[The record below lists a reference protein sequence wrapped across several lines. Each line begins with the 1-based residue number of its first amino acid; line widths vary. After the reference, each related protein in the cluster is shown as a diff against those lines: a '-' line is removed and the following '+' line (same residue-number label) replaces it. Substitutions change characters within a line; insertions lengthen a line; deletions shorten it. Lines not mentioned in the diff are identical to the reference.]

1 MPKSKG
7 RKKKYVPKKKLLD
20 NVKHVLDG
28 AKSISSNT
36 SLRILTLVYSALKCL
51 KTGKGTQTDWETVA
65 HALNMSELLATD
77 LNIGKDYLTLILKG
91 QQAHN
96 NCGARANERG
106 SFGYTGLEIQAL
118 DQTLEVHD
126 QQLHLATISELERLA
141 DKIDKRVLSKQ
152 IDFYATKGVVQLEEV

>member
-28 AKSISSNT
+28 AKQISSNT

-51 KTGKGTQTDWETVA
+51 KTGKGSQTDWETVA

-77 LNIGKDYLTLILKG
+77 LAIGAEYLPLILQG
-91 QQAHN
+91 QQAHS
-96 NCGARANERG
+96 NCGARMHEKGA
-106 SFGYTGLEIQAL
+106 FGYTGVEIQAIDL
-118 DQTLEVHD
+118 ALEVHD
-126 QQLHLATISELERLA
+126 QQLHIATISELEKLA
-141 DKIDKRVLSKQ
+141 DKIDRRILSKQ
-152 IDFYATKGVVQLEEV
+152 IDLYAINGVVQLEGT